1 MKTHNIKKVNDTSSK
16 NNSPYCEYLRILT
29 CLKLPAAWYRAA
41 FKEIT
46 IIFYG
51 ATVAKMLILDAS
63 KNCHRIIN
71 SSSLLKIILVTF

>member
-46 IIFYG
+46 IFF
-51 ATVAKMLILDAS
+51 MEQP
-63 KNCHRIIN
+63 
-71 SSSLLKIILVTF
+71 

>member
-1 MKTHNIKKVNDTSSK
+1 MKKLNYISSK
-16 NNSPYCEYLRILT
+16 SNCPHCEYVSPDLRILT
-29 CLKLPAAWYRAA
+29 CLKLPAVWYRAA

-71 SSSLLKIILVTF
+71 SSSLLKTILVTF